1 MVMADR
7 EKISLLFK
15 RIQLSFAELF
25 FSVRLLH
32 QECKDLDLLKDYFRA
47 RVSHLKQSNA

>member
-25 FSVRLLH
+25 F
-32 QECKDLDLLKDYFRA
+32 
-47 RVSHLKQSNA
+47 